1 MTTLRQRLADAEA
14 QIVKL
19 ATFIMANVPG
29 EPSESQG
36 AVDTAIRVMTTLQA
50 RVRELEEAL
59 APVLDKIESVSG
71 LLDAGVSDD
80 VALITLTFGDARHV
94 RAALARRTT

>member
-50 RVRELEEAL
+50 RVREVEEAL
-59 APVLDKIESVSG
+59 RPFAEAPV
-71 LLDAGVSDD
+71 AGDTFLVNGAD
-80 VALITLTFGDARHV
+80 VNRA

>member
-59 APVLDKIESVSG
+59 RPFAEAPV
-71 LLDAGVSDD
+71 AGDTFLVNGAD
-80 VALITLTFGDARHV
+80 VNRARV
-94 RAALARRTT
+94 ALARRTT